1 MSILIENISKNF
13 GKKSIVSKI
22 NLEIESGKIAALLGP
37 SGSGK
42 STLLRTIAG
51 FLKPDTGRVWFLRK
65 NVTLLPVRKRKIG
78 FVSQDCSLFP
88 KMTVLENINFGLNK
102 EKVQYS
108 SRLNNLLDL
117 LKLRKFLKF
126 YPNQLSGGQKQRVA
140 FTRALVLEPTTL
152 LLDEPFS
159 ALDIKLKNTL
169 KLWIKDLHSEK
180 DVTSI
185 IITHDIHEAME
196 TSDVVIILKDG
207 VVEQFGSP
215 EEIYKYPATPFIKN
229 FLKI

>member
-169 KLWIKDLHSEK
+169 KSWIKDLHSEK